1 MGQILTKNNI
11 EEPFNSYYYPIIR
24 AWYGN
29 PKYLWST
36 KSGKSVTDK
45 IYNTIKNNS
54 ITIKVSNSLLGDP
67 ARGVRKLL
75 IIEYYDNKNIKK
87 TSKQY
92 EHGILRIV
100 NLHHKKKTKN
110 IDKFKKHRAKELF
123 NELEKNYNN
132 KIDLY
137 TTNNKLLTNQT
148 STIQSKN
155 KIINLQQEKLRELN
169 KKTFLKNRIIKY
181 NLDETQL
188 KNKIIYSL
196 KIIVLI
202 ILFMITV
209 YLYRKYY

>member
-54 ITIKVSNSLLGDP
+54 ITIKVSNNLLGDP
-67 ARGVRKLL
+67 ARGVRKIL

-92 EHGILRIV
+92 EHGILKIV
-100 NLHHKKKTKN
+100 NLNNKKKN
-110 IDKFKKHRAKELF
+110 
-123 NELEKNYNN
+123 
-132 KIDLY
+132 
-137 TTNNKLLTNQT
+137 
-148 STIQSKN
+148 
-155 KIINLQQEKLRELN
+155 
-169 KKTFLKNRIIKY
+169 
-181 NLDETQL
+181 
-188 KNKIIYSL
+188 
-196 KIIVLI
+196 
-202 ILFMITV
+202 
-209 YLYRKYY
+209 